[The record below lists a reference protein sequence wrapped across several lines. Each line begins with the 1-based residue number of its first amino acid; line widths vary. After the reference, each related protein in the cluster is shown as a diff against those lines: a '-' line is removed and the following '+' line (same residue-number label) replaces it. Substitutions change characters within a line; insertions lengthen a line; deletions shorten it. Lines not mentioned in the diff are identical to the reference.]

1 MELSFAFRI
10 GVLKKYWH
18 DGNEGP
24 GLMLCECDEWEVMHT
39 VCFCRDMLREKC
51 LCSLISVK
59 CATNARACDVLI
71 CSLLKENGGIY
82 LGTDILANDV
92 VQMHYAYVRLP

>member
-1 MELSFAFRI
+1 
-10 GVLKKYWH
+10 
-18 DGNEGP
+18 
-24 GLMLCECDEWEVMHT
+24 
-39 VCFCRDMLREKC
+39 MLREKC